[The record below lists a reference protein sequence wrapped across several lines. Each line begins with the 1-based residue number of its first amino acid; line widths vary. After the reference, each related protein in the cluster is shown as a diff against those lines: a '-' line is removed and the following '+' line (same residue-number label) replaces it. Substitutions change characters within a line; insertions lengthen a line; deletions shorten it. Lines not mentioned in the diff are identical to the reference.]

1 MDTPEPCCSRIA
13 LVSRGSASEN
23 QPARL
28 GTYRAT
34 ALKNGR
40 YYYSKEDSN
49 QATSY
54 IYYWD
59 WGPNAGANW
68 VVTNNPNDGTSR
80 GIESANV
87 EYGAVNRT
95 ICLNEARQAG
105 EFLVFNSRTGSWEND
120 RSLRVLCD
128 PN

>member
-1 MDTPEPCCSRIA
+1 MDNPEPCCSRIA
-13 LVSRGSASEN
+13 LVSKGSASEN

-28 GTYRAT
+28 GIYRAT

-59 WGPNAGANW
+59 WGPNSGANW

-87 EYGAVNRT
+87 EYGVVNRT

-105 EFLVFNSRTGSWEND
+105 EFLVF
-120 RSLRVLCD
+120 
-128 PN
+128 

>member
-1 MDTPEPCCSRIA
+1 MDHPEPCCARIA
-13 LVSRGSASEN
+13 LFSRGSAQQN

-28 GTYRAT
+28 GIYTAI

-40 YYYSKEDSN
+40 YFYRKEDRDE
-49 QATSY
+49 ATSY

-59 WGPNAGANW
+59 WGPNSGANW
-68 VVTNNPNDGTSR
+68 VVTNNPRDGSSR
-80 GIESANV
+80 GIESAHV
-87 EYGAVNRT
+87 ENGVANNT
-95 ICLNEARQAG
+95 ICLNNARQAG

>member
-1 MDTPEPCCSRIA
+1 M
-13 LVSRGSASEN
+13 G
-23 QPARL
+23 
-28 GTYRAT
+28 
-34 ALKNGR
+34 
-40 YYYSKEDSN
+40 
-49 QATSY
+49 
-54 IYYWD
+54 
-59 WGPNAGANW
+59 WGLNSGANW

-80 GIESANV
+80 GIETANMEFRV
-87 EYGAVNRT
+87 VNRA